1 MQKTADQL
9 LTGKFNRR
17 LMRSL
22 FALSI
27 AALVLVVTFSVLGA
41 VSQNRLAIESSRQL
55 AATALEVKQREIARN
70 LEDYAYREDAYRN
83 LHADFDYGW
92 ASASGNL
99 GANIFANLGY
109 EMAFV
114 ISPDK
119 RTLYATVEGQPQS
132 LDAFE
137 TIGSGLLPLVQE
149 GAQRLAPAVGM
160 LRSDDSVLLVAAT
173 AIRSPEKAME
183 SLGRSDNSVLVFAKR
198 LNGPLLTRI
207 GSDYLLNRLRLSGPN
222 AVDLGASLPLQTHGG
237 EKIGQVTWVPEQP
250 GYENLRTLLP
260 LMGGCFLVFGL
271 FAFLAMRYAR
281 RSSKELQSSARTI
294 DAYSE
299 TLKKSEARFRDVAE
313 ASSDW
318 IWECD
323 KDLAITF
330 VSARFGDVTGHADQ
344 VALGSTIENF
354 FAPDFDNAEA
364 KLQWAAIDGRK
375 AFRDLRC
382 SFRNAGDE
390 KRICRV
396 SARPIV
402 SEDGQFQGYRGTA
415 ADITE
420 EVEAQARAVHLS
432 LHDLLTGLPNRA
444 LFRDRLQT
452 ACDEQL
458 EQRSRIAV
466 LCIDLDHFK
475 HINDTLGHA
484 AGDLVLQE
492 VTSRLRQCVNATDT
506 VARLGG
512 DEFTVIQYGSFQPL
526 DASVLSRRIIEKLSE
541 PYLVDDKELFL
552 GASIGIALVGED
564 GDTPTALLKNADIA
578 LYRAKQAG
586 RGTARRFEPF
596 MDQELRMRRSLEHDL
611 RQAIAKDQLVLHY
624 QPLVQLHSGEV
635 VGVEAL
641 VRWNH
646 PERGLVPPN
655 HFIPLAEDTGLILS
669 IGEWV
674 LRTACQQAAQ
684 WPGLVVAVNLS
695 PVQFKSR
702 DLVETVSQILRETDL
717 PPGRLELEI
726 TESVLLHD
734 SAAALAVL
742 ERLKSAGVRIAMDD
756 FGTGYSSLGYLNSFP
771 FDKIKIDQ
779 SFIRDLDAEK
789 SNAIVRS
796 VVSLGQSLKM
806 ITTAEGVETLGQ
818 AEFLRQVGCEQVQGY
833 LYSRPLPAEQLA
845 PLLLG
850 WVQGSASAA

>member
-1 MQKTADQL
+1 
-9 LTGKFNRR
+9 
-17 LMRSL
+17 MRSL

-70 LEDYAYREDAYRN
+70 LEDYAYREDSYRN

-99 GANIFANLGY
+99 GSNIFANLGY

-119 RTLYATVEGQPQS
+119 QTLYATVEGQPQS

-137 TIGSGLLPLVQE
+137 AIGSGLLPLVQE

-330 VSARFGDVTGHADQ
+330 VSARFGDVTGHADK

-364 KLQWAAIDGRK
+364 KLHWAAIGSRK
-375 AFRDLRC
+375 PFRDLRC
-382 SFRNAGDE
+382 SFRNAAGE

-452 ACDEQL
+452 ACDEPLQ
-458 EQRSRIAV
+458 QRSRIAV

-484 AGDLVLQE
+484 AGDLVLQQ

-526 DASVLSRRIIEKLSE
+526 DASVLGRRIIEKLSE
-541 PYLVDDKELFL
+541 PYLLDDKELFL

-596 MDQELRMRRSLEHDL
+596 MDQELRMRRSLEHDM

-702 DLVETVSQILRETDL
+702 DLVETVSQILRETGL

-742 ERLKSAGVRIAMDD
+742 ERLKAAGVRIAMDD

-806 ITTAEGVETLGQ
+806 ITTAEGVETVGQ